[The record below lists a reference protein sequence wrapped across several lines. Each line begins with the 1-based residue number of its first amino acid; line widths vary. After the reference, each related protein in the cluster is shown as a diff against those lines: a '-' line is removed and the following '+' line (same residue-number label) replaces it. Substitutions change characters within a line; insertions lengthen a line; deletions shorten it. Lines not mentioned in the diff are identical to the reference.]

1 MVEIAYL
8 KLRGQRQGDIR
19 GPVTEA
25 GHEGA
30 ILVIAARHGITVP
43 HDPASGLASGRCM
56 HKSFVI
62 TKPVDRSSP
71 LLYNALAQNETIV
84 QGELQ
89 FIAPASAL
97 PSPFYT
103 VRLTNAL
110 ISDIEFSFSDGTN
123 ANPAVE
129 NVSFTYQKI
138 EWVWNDGNI
147 EATDTWQPATA

>member
-1 MVEIAYL
+1 MEIAYL

-30 ILVIAARHGITVP
+30 ILVIAARNGITVP

-84 QGELQ
+84 QWELE
-89 FIAPASAL
+89 FISPASAL

-110 ISDIEFSFSDGTN
+110 ISDIEFSFSDGAN
-123 ANPAVE
+123 ANPTVE

>member
-1 MVEIAYL
+1 
-8 KLRGQRQGDIR
+8 
-19 GPVTEA
+19 
-25 GHEGA
+25 
-30 ILVIAARHGITVP
+30 
-43 HDPASGLASGRCM
+43 M

-110 ISDIEFSFSDGTN
+110 ISDIEFSFSDGAN
-123 ANPAVE
+123 ANPTVE